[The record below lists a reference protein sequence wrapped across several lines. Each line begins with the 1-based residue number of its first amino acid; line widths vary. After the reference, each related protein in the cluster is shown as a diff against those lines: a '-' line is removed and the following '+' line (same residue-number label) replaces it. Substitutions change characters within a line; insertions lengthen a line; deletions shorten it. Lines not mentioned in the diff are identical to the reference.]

1 MKMIMIAYNE
11 AIDMEVMEMLGKCG
25 LENYTKITE
34 TFGRGASSGTHLGTD
49 IWPGL
54 NNVLY
59 VASPDDVAQKVFA
72 AVRELRK
79 SLGKEG
85 VKAFLWPLEEI
96 TAD

>member
-1 MKMIMIAYNE
+1 MISYNE
-11 AIDMEVMEMLGKCG
+11 AVDMEVMEMLENCG
-25 LENYTKITE
+25 LTNYTKIGG

-54 NNVLY
+54 NNLLY
-59 VASPDDVAQKVFA
+59 AACPDDSAQKVLA

-85 VKAFLWPLEEI
+85 VKAFAWPLEEI

>member
-1 MKMIMIAYNE
+1 MIMISYNE
-11 AIDMEVMEMLGKCG
+11 AMDMEIMEMLENCG
-25 LENYTKITE
+25 LKNYTRISE
-34 TFGRGASSGTHLGTD
+34 TFGRGTSSGTHLGTD

-59 VASPDDVAQKVFA
+59 AASPDDAVKNVLA

-85 VKAFLWPLEEI
+85 IKAFVWTLEEM
-96 TAD
+96 T

>member
-1 MKMIMIAYNE
+1 MKMIMLSYNE
-11 AIDMEVMEMLGKCG
+11 AVDMEVMEALENCG
-25 LENYTKITE
+25 LKNYTKISG
-34 TFGRGASSGTHLGTD
+34 TFGRGTSSGPHLGTD

-59 VASPDDVAQKVFA
+59 AASPDDVARKVLA
-72 AVRELRK
+72 AIRELRK

-85 VKAFLWPLEEI
+85 VKAFAWQLEEI